1 MSSNKTQPTTI
12 PVRLFLNKVLNK
24 QKREDCWKLYQLMEH
39 LTGEKGVVWGSSI
52 VEFGNYH
59 YKYNSGREGDWFVVS
74 FSPRKQAL
82 VLYLMCELFHKAFDF
97 EKLGKHKKGKGC
109 LYLNRLSEI
118 NFKELEKIIKTSIS
132 LTLKQNQ

>member
-1 MSSNKTQPTTI
+1 MYLMKRHVSSNKTQPTTI

-52 VEFGNYH
+52 VGFGNYN
-59 YKYNSGREGDWFVVS
+59 YKYKSGREGDWFVVG

-82 VLYLMCELFHKAFDF
+82 V
-97 EKLGKHKKGKGC
+97 
-109 LYLNRLSEI
+109 
-118 NFKELEKIIKTSIS
+118 
-132 LTLKQNQ
+132 